1 MAQRNSNSANADKAL
16 ASTGVL
22 RSLILGFVSALI
34 VSATVIGSA
43 QHMRTLSVIATPD
56 ALPEGAQP
64 VASVEPVESGNIDGA
79 LQKVAGAWNTE
90 SMDELLTDD
99 YYDKSRF
106 QDAMQ
111 TEVPK
116 DARLR
121 MNTFGAV
128 QTLQQMVVSQGGRQ
142 LRVSTVSAMANTQ
155 VEFNDPK
162 NGSLVVPGTNEL
174 IFEVR
179 EPVR

>member
-1 MAQRNSNSANADKAL
+1 MSVAIF
-16 ASTGVL
+16 GY
-22 RSLILGFVSALI
+22 
-34 VSATVIGSA
+34 A
-43 QHMRTLSVIATPD
+43 QHMRALSVIPTPD
-56 ALPEGAQP
+56 ALPEGAEP
-64 VASVEPVESGNIDGA
+64 VANVAPVDPGKIDSA
-79 LQKVAGAWNTE
+79 LGKVAGAWNTE
-90 SMDELLTDD
+90 SMNELLTDD

-128 QTLQQMVVSQGGRQ
+128 QTLQQMIVDDGGQRV
-142 LRVSTVSAMANTQ
+142 RVSTVSAMANTQ